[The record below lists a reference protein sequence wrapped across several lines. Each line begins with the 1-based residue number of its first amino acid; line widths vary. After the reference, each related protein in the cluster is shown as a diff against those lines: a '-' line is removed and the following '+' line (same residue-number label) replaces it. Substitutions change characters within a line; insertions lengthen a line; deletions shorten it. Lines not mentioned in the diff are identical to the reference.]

1 MHGRFFTTETVL
13 TWMIPVPFKL
23 SSWSKNFTLTS
34 GFWSHIA
41 PQVLTFRA
49 GKQKMCLAQ
58 FVLIPSCTAI
68 ISGLRLLAQFHI
80 APQEWNLEL
89 QETKDTWIRIQK
101 MIASLCSKRSSR
113 VFCCRL
119 FPIWALNVEYWSYWR
134 LRPRPSHQAL
144 TLYFSFADSDDTVLV
159 PVLNVA
165 SEWRRRFEVASTPTG
180 WGKDRRLVS

>member
-13 TWMIPVPFKL
+13 TLTWMIPVSFKL
-23 SSWSKNFTLTS
+23 SSWSKKFTLTS

-58 FVLIPSCTAI
+58 FVLIPSCTAF

-89 QETKDTWIRIQK
+89 QETKDTWIRISKNDCFILLQAILESLLLQAISNLSIERWVLK
-101 MIASLCSKRSSR
+101 IEAQTLAPSSDSLFFPLLTRMILFSYLFWTLQVSGGGASKSLRLPR
-113 VFCCRL
+113 VGVKTD
-119 FPIWALNVEYWSYWR
+119 AL
-134 LRPRPSHQAL
+134 
-144 TLYFSFADSDDTVLV
+144 
-159 PVLNVA
+159 
-165 SEWRRRFEVASTPTG
+165 
-180 WGKDRRLVS
+180 